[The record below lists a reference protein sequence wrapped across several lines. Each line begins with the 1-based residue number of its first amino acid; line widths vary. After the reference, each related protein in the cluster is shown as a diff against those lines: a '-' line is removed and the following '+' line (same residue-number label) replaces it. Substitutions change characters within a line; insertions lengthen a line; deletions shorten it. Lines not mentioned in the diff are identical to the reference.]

1 MNATTT
7 AGGTAKKE
15 YSVTVDVFDLR
26 RVNEQQLALGS
37 QPLGWRYANRDETLV
52 TVRYA
57 AAEPKTK
64 APFAFTQGELVDELV
79 ELFVAGRYSRT
90 EACQIL
96 AALKGEEGGAR

>member
-37 QPLGWRYANRDETLV
+37 QPLGWRYANGDETLV

-57 AAEPKTK
+57 AAEPKAK
-64 APFAFTQGELVDELV
+64 APFAFTQGELVDELM
-79 ELFVAGRYSRT
+79 ELFVAGRWSRRET
-90 EACQIL
+90 MEAL
-96 AALKGEEGGAR
+96 KALKGEEGGAR